1 MTDDAKRQNFISVS
15 MPSESVRKRTCLNN
29 QMRGVQYLSILAT
42 DLQVAINTKNK
53 ESIRRLFY
61 ELVEIVKPY
70 I

>member
-1 MTDDAKRQNFISVS
+1 MTVAERRPNSINGFMQNENAKKNFSLI
-15 MPSESVRKRTCLNN
+15 N

-53 ESIRRLFY
+53 ESIKRLFD
-61 ELVEIVKPY
+61 EFVKIVKPY

>member
-1 MTDDAKRQNFISVS
+1 MTVVEKRPNSISVS
-15 MPSESVRKRTCLNN
+15 MQKGNVRKRTSLIN
-29 QMRGVQYLSILAT
+29 QMRGVQYLSIIGK
-42 DLQVAINTKNK
+42 DLQVAINTNNK